1 MRQVAENRKVNVEE
15 AAEKAMKEHK
25 GNGKQFVIWIAALI
39 VGAVLGWQQIPA
51 LDALFNFVAS
61 VFTRLFQFIAVPT
74 IALAVIT
81 TLSMLGAKRETGRIF
96 AHAVTYTMLTT
107 IAAAAVG
114 LGLYLWIA
122 PGNLPADAVGAGA
135 ANVPQNL
142 GKLSYY
148 DHFLSVIPNNLL
160 QPFLAGN
167 VLSILLILFPE
178 CTAEDDEHAEDLQTS
193 HQHQG

>member
-160 QPFLAGN
+160 QPFIAGN
-167 VLSILLILFPE
+167 VLSVLIIAAMVGLGLAFMPKSE
-178 CTAEDDEHAEDLQTS
+178 NRDAL
-193 HQHQG
+193 